1 MCDPCHNYW
10 DAVVDFI
17 EHIHRDYESII
28 NFFRFQGIDGNFR
41 SRFCCNIESD
51 WEQGGEISVV
61 DFYWHFVDQLLT
73 LCWPFIDPLLTI
85 CWPFVYLL
93 LTLFLPFVDLLLT
106 DLRDQCTGETTELH
120 IWIHI
125 NSAEIYFRW
134 KWTIWMSTAMQQPV
148 GWDPIYDFN
157 TFL

>member
-51 WEQGGEISVV
+51 WEQGGKNSVV
-61 DFYWHFVDQLLT
+61 DLLLAFCWPIVDPSLT
-73 LCWPFIDPLLTI
+73 LCWPFVGPLFTFCRPFSYPLLTF
-85 CWPFVYLL
+85 CWLIS
-93 LTLFLPFVDLLLT
+93 
-106 DLRDQCTGETTELH
+106 ETNAMQRPQSCKFK
-120 IWIHI
+120 IHI

-134 KWTIWMSTAMQQPV
+134 KWTIWMSTAMQQLV
-148 GWDPIYDFN
+148 GWDPTYDFN

>member
-61 DFYWHFVDQLLT
+61 DFYWHFVDPLWT
-73 LCWPFIDPLLTI
+73 L
-85 CWPFVYLL
+85 Y
-93 LTLFLPFVDLLLT
+93 
-106 DLRDQCTGETTELH
+106 
-120 IWIHI
+120 
-125 NSAEIYFRW
+125 
-134 KWTIWMSTAMQQPV
+134 
-148 GWDPIYDFN
+148 
-157 TFL
+157 